1 MKQMIKKIPFLSNF
15 ARQLLSIAGNKSST
29 SEAISF
35 PGTHAY
41 WEKRYATGGNSGV
54 GSYDK
59 FAEFKA
65 EVINR
70 FVSEKK
76 VESVIEFGCGDG
88 NQLKL
93 ADYPA
98 YLGFDVSETALS
110 LCKQLF
116 LQDKKKAFKL
126 MQEYAREKAD
136 LALSLDV
143 IFHLVEDDVFE
154 NYMFTL
160 YQAANRFV
168 IIYSSNADNDN
179 LQGGVHVKH
188 RNFTSWVQANIPDW
202 NLIKQI
208 PNKYPYKGDYR
219 TGSFADFFIYERA

>member
-1 MKQMIKKIPFLSNF
+1 MKEMIKKVPFLNSF
-15 ARQLLSIAGNKSST
+15 ARRILWITRKSNRG
-29 SEAISF
+29 EANSF
-35 PGTHAY
+35 PGTQAY
-41 WEKRYATGGNSGV
+41 WENRYATGGNSGV
-54 GSYDK
+54 GSYEK

-70 FVSEKK
+70 FVAEKE

-93 ADYPA
+93 AEYPA
-98 YLGFDVSETALS
+98 YLGLDVSETALS

-116 LQDKKKAFKL
+116 LQDDKKAFKR
-126 MQEYAREKAD
+126 MKEYAGEKAD

-154 NYMFTL
+154 NYLFTL

-168 IIYSSNADNDN
+168 IIYSSDADGDN
-179 LQGGVHVKH
+179 LQGGMHVKH
-188 RNFTSWVQANIPDW
+188 RKFTSWVRENIPDW
-202 NLIKQI
+202 NLIEQI
-208 PNKYPYKGDYR
+208 PNKYPYKGDYT
-219 TGSFADFFIYERA
+219 TGSFANFFIYERA